1 MSDVTVDY
9 DRTDFL
15 YYKYAYDANTKR
27 ELYSCTDQSNNIR
40 AGTTLSNTCEMFP
53 NLKTNSAGPC
63 STTFSK
69 SLCNNKR
76 YADKLLA
83 KTINHSGADE
93 LYKNTTSQYN
103 IERLSFINL
112 GIGILA
118 SLAFIIKYTP
128 LKN

>member
-15 YYKYAYDANTKR
+15 YYKYAYDTNTKR
-27 ELYSCTDQSNNIR
+27 EMYSCTGPNANIKD
-40 AGTTLSNTCEMFP
+40 GTTLSNTCNLFP
-53 NLKTNSAGPC
+53 GLKTNSAGPC
-63 STTFSK
+63 GTTFTTN
-69 SLCNNKR
+69 LCNNKQ
-76 YADKLLA
+76 YADKLLT

-118 SLAFIIKYTP
+118 SLAFIINYK
-128 LKN
+128 

>member
-9 DRTDFL
+9 NRTDFL

-27 ELYSCTDQSNNIR
+27 ELYSCTGPNANIKD
-40 AGTTLSNTCEMFP
+40 GTILSNTCNLFP
-53 NLKTNSAGPC
+53 GLKTNSAGPC
-63 STTFSK
+63 SVTFATN
-69 SLCNNKR
+69 LCNNKR
-76 YADKLLA
+76 YADKLLT
-83 KTINHSGADE
+83 KTIDHSGADE

-118 SLAFIIKYTP
+118 SLAFIINYK
-128 LKN
+128 

>member
-1 MSDVTVDY
+1 MSDVTIDY

-27 ELYSCTDQSNNIR
+27 ELYSCTGLNNTVTD
-40 AGTTLSNTCEMFP
+40 GTTLGNTCNAFP
-53 NLKTNSAGPC
+53 DLKTKSSGPC
-63 STTFSK
+63 STTFTTN
-69 SLCNNKR
+69 LCNNKR

-83 KTINHSGADE
+83 QTINHSGADE

-112 GIGILA
+112 GIGIMA
-118 SLAFIIKYTP
+118 SLAFIMKYAP